1 MKVRPR
7 RSRKRRIVAGVC
19 GGLADTLLGFL
30 ELRRRSHMAKMKS
43 QHYLVSWHE
52 SL

>member
-19 GGLADTLLGFL
+19 GGLADTLLG
-30 ELRRRSHMAKMKS
+30 LRRRSHMAKMKS
-43 QHYLVSWHE
+43 QHYLVSWRE
-52 SL
+52 SF

>member
-1 MKVRPR
+1 MKLRPR
-7 RSRKRRIVAGVC
+7 RSQKRRLFAGVC

-30 ELRRRSHMAKMKS
+30 ELRGRSHMAKMKC

-52 SL
+52 SF